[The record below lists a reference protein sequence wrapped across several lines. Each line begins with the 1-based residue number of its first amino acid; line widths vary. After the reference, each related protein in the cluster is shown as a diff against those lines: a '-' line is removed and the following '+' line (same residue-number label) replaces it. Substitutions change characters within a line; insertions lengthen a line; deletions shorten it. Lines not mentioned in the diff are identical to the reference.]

1 MEKEPRND
9 IESSF
14 KVMLYEMDVERI
26 RYLIVSYLRVRLQK
40 IERYH
45 KYIIEHDQLSRLSAD
60 ETRYIKEFSSLTEQY
75 FESTFFSHFNDSPYV
90 TDDENLNEN
99 IRVILNFKRTRDD
112 EMNSPFVNR
121 KKLVSVR
128 IHGNNEPIEIPVEEE
143 TESGEMVNIR
153 ITNDHLTI
161 VEYDLIEPYLL
172 GSHVF
177 ELSWLV

>member
-1 MEKEPRND
+1 M
-9 IESSF
+9 
-14 KVMLYEMDVERI
+14 VV
-26 RYLIVSYLRVRLQK
+26 
-40 IERYH
+40 
-45 KYIIEHDQLSRLSAD
+45 
-60 ETRYIKEFSSLTEQY
+60 
-75 FESTFFSHFNDSPYV
+75 
-90 TDDENLNEN
+90 
-99 IRVILNFKRTRDD
+99 RVILNFKRTRDD
-112 EMNSPFVNR
+112 EMNCCSVSLILPLAPFVNR